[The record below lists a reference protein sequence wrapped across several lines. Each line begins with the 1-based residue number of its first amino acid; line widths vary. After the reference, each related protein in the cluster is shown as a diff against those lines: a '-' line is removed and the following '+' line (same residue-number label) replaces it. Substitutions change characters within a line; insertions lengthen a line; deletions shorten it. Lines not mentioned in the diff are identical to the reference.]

1 MKLEKITSTSAIEEF
16 IAVMEFLQKM
26 GFDASKLTVLE
37 AADLKRNILKVVEVF
52 NTSQGIECD
61 S

>member
-16 IAVMEFLQKM
+16 IVVMEFLQKM
-26 GFDASKLTVLE
+26 GFDTSKLTLSE
-37 AADLKRNILKVVEVF
+37 AADLKRNMLNVIEVF